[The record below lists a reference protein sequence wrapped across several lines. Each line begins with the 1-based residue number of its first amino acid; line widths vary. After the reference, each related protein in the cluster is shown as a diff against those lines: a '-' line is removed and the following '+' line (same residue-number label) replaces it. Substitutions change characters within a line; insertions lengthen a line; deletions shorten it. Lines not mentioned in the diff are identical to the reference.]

1 MEENVN
7 RFLKNIYQN
16 YLIDIKGDV
25 HKCYKAKCLGAME
38 ALLIVLG
45 ELSAGQPF
53 EYRSV
58 KRTSMVLWSIPVTYH
73 SKETYE
79 ELILRLV
86 SKTLNLS

>member
-7 RFLKNIYQN
+7 RYLKNIYQN
-16 YLIDIKGDV
+16 YLVDIKGDV

-45 ELSAGQPF
+45 KLPAGQPF
-53 EYRSV
+53 EYRSTE
-58 KRTSMVLWSIPVTYH
+58 RTFWLLWSIPITFQ

-79 ELILRLV
+79 EHIIRLV
-86 SKTLNLS
+86 VEKLEL